1 MQRPPELGHPVAA
14 YGTGLVDAKDAMF
27 VAVERDRFAPGLK
40 VGPGR
45 MERGKGGLALDE
57 LEVHQPA
64 GRVVNKDKQCAL
76 RAAVLEPPML
86 AAIDLHQ
93 FADAFA
99 AIARLVDG
107 LSPLL
112 AIEPQ
117 PGFNHP

>member
-1 MQRPPELGHPVAA
+1 MREAPATKNRFEDEDVRQMRAGRRVYTERPVSGRHPVVP
-14 YGTGLVDAKDAMF
+14 TGGAWIRATPVSTA
-27 VAVERDRFAPGLK
+27 
-40 VGPGR
+40 
-45 MERGKGGLALDE
+45 
-57 LEVHQPA
+57 
-64 GRVVNKDKQCAL
+64 KQCAL

-86 AAIDLHQ
+86 AAVNLHQ

-117 PGFNHP
+117 PGFDHPGQK